1 MFDWRPIFLVIGLL
15 LVPLGLGMMVP
26 VAVDLSLDHPDW
38 QVFMVSSALTLF
50 VGVGLFLSNRG
61 AKSELNIKQAF
72 LLTTLVWLIL
82 PGFAALPFVFSELEL
97 SFTDGYFEAMSGLT
111 TTGSTVIT
119 GLDSAPPGILIWR
132 AILQWLGGIG
142 IIVMAIAVLPM
153 LKIGGMQLFRMESS
167 DASEK
172 ILPRATQISGAITGL
187 YITLSLVCFMA
198 LVFAGMPSFDAA
210 AHAMTTIAT
219 GGFSTSD
226 ASLGNFDNALVQYIV
241 VLFMI
246 IGSLPFVLYLQV
258 LRGRPMKLW
267 RDNQVQ
273 FFLSLVILLVAIMAG
288 WLMMTQG
295 FNFFDALRY
304 SSFNTISILTGTGYS
319 TAAFDT
325 WGSLAI
331 IFFLIIMFI
340 GGCAGSTTCGIKVFR
355 FQVLFSAVFT
365 QMKKLTTPHAVYQP
379 QFNHR
384 PIPHSVIDSVLG
396 FLFLFAM
403 SYVVLCVALALTGL
417 DFVTVLSGA
426 ATSISNVG
434 PGLGE
439 VIGPSGTF
447 SPLPDVAK
455 WLLAAGMLLGR
466 LELLTVFVLFT
477 PSFWRA

>member
-1 MFDWRPIFLVIGLL
+1 MRPIFLVIGLL

-26 VAVDLSLDHPDW
+26 VAVDLSLEHPDW
-38 QVFMVSSALTLF
+38 QVFIISSALTLF

-61 AKSELNIKQAF
+61 ANEQLNIKQAF
-72 LLTTLVWLIL
+72 LLITLVWALL
-82 PGFAALPFVFSELEL
+82 PVFAALPFVFSELEL
-97 SFTDGYFEAMSGLT
+97 SFTDAYFEAMSGLT
-111 TTGSTVIT
+111 TTGSTVIS

-142 IIVMAIAVLPM
+142 IVLMAIAVMPM
-153 LKIGGMQLFRMESS
+153 LKVGGMQLFRMQSS

-172 ILPRATQISGAITGL
+172 ILPRVTQISGAIAGL
-187 YITLSLVCFMA
+187 YITLSLICFMA

-226 ASLGNFDNALVQYIV
+226 ASLGKFDSALIQYIV

-246 IGSLPFVLYLQV
+246 VGSLPFVLYLQI

-267 RDNQVQ
+267 QDNQVQ
-273 FFLSLVILLVAIMAG
+273 FFLSLVVLLVAIMAL
-288 WLMMTQG
+288 WLVATQG
-295 FNFFDALRY
+295 FSFAEALRL
-304 SSFNTISILTGTGYS
+304 SSFNTVSILTGTGYS
-319 TAAFDT
+319 TAAYDT

-340 GGCAGSTTCGIKVFR
+340 GGCAGSTTCGIKIFR
-355 FQVLFSAVFT
+355 FQVLFSAVLT
-365 QMKKLTTPHAVYQP
+365 QMKRLTQPHAVFQP
-379 QFNHR
+379 QFNKR

-403 SYVVLCVALALTGL
+403 SYVVLCIALALTGL

-439 VIGPSGTF
+439 IIGPSGTF
-447 SPLPDVAK
+447 APLPVTAK
-455 WLLAAGMLLGR
+455 WLLAFAMLLGR